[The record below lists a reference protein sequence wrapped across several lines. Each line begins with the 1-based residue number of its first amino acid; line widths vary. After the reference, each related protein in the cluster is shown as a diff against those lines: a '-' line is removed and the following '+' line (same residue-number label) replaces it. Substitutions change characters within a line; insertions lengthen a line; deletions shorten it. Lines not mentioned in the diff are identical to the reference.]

1 MRRTIAIA
9 ALLLMVFATPAAA
22 KTVGL
27 PAPPNPARVGERVV
41 YTVDV
46 AVTARL
52 EVWVSARG
60 FAQPRMGT
68 LPSGAWVYECCPSQS
83 AGTPAW
89 HYRSSTVAA
98 AGARYRLP
106 EPTPSSSGPTC
117 RRRTRV
123 GPWPRCGSRSAEEP

>member
-27 PAPPNPARVGERVV
+27 QASPNPARVGERVV

-98 AGARYRLP
+98 AGARYRFGTDAKL
-106 EPTPSSSGPTC
+106 
-117 RRRTRV
+117 V
-123 GPWPRCGSRSAEEP
+123 GTYLSTAYAGGSVATVWVSIR